1 MPVLATTDE
10 QQIVPRSILR
20 RRPSSK
26 KAAHNG
32 GKQKADKSPFFPPL
46 VQRASR
52 SPAKETEEPVSE
64 WKRSA
69 ETQKIVPGKG
79 PITGSFD
86 KLFGH
91 TTGKVHPL
99 FYLVLGMLV
108 MFTVWLIITTAIN
121 WTTTALDDLHY
132 GRPRTF
138 QTDAWVQH
146 NEQSGHPSHF
156 IAINLHRH
164 IQVIEFPG
172 GDTAHPHIYNGP
184 QLYGAND
191 DLAIVT
197 LTFADV
203 NGDHLPDMIINI
215 QSSRVVFINEKGTF
229 RPLQPNERPQVEQ
242 FLQHMHP

>member
-1 MPVLATTDE
+1 MPVLATTDD

-32 GKQKADKSPFFPPL
+32 GKQKADQSPLPPPV

-52 SPAKETEEPVSE
+52 SPAKETEEPITE
-64 WKRSA
+64 WKRTA
-69 ETQKIVPGKG
+69 ETQKIESGKG
-79 PITGSFD
+79 PITTSFD
-86 KLFGH
+86 KLFGRS
-91 TTGKVHPL
+91 TKKVHSL
-99 FYLVLGMLV
+99 FYLGLGMVV
-108 MFTVWLIITTAIN
+108 MITLWLIITTAIS

-164 IQVIEFPG
+164 IEVIEFPG
-172 GDTAHPHIYNGP
+172 GDTTHPRIYNGP

-191 DLAIVT
+191 DLTIVT

-215 QSSRVVFINEKGTF
+215 QNSRVVLINEKGSF
-229 RPLQPNERPQVEQ
+229 RPMQPNERAGIEQ
-242 FLQHMHP
+242 FLQHTRP

>member
-20 RRPSSK
+20 RRPSRK

-32 GKQKADKSPFFPPL
+32 GKQKADQSPLPPPV

-52 SPAKETEEPVSE
+52 SPTKETEEPISE
-64 WKRSA
+64 WKRSV
-69 ETQKIVPGKG
+69 ETQKIVLDKG
-79 PITGSFD
+79 PITASFD
-86 KLFGH
+86 KLFGR
-91 TTGKVHPL
+91 TNRKVHPV

-108 MFTVWLIITTAIN
+108 MFTLWLIITTAIN
-121 WTTTALDDLHY
+121 WTTMALDDLHY

-191 DLAIVT
+191 DLTIVT

-229 RPLQPNERPQVEQ
+229 RPMQPNERPHVEQ
-242 FLQHMHP
+242 FLQHMNS